1 MITPG
6 KALGWTRGLRFRLAL
21 SYLIF
26 FSILLLLLGMLFRQI
41 LSGTFQSQMEN
52 VLDEEW
58 GAAKG
63 YLRTGP
69 EGPDWV
75 FDEKDPDESF
85 TVRRVQRV
93 YMLADTQGHPL
104 QHSEIYDSL
113 GIDPP
118 SEIRAILQSGKP
130 AIRLRKDPS
139 HVSYMIRSGLW
150 VDHDGHKYY
159 LAIGRALDYNDNVI
173 RSFTWDYF
181 AWVPLV
187 IVLSGL
193 LGWFLA
199 GRALGP
205 VNSVADA
212 AQHITH
218 SNLDVQIPQRHAND
232 ELDRLIEAFNHMMT
246 RLNHSFEQIRQFS
259 TDVSHELRTPLTV
272 VRGQLEVALFTA
284 QTVDQYREAM
294 ADALEGVERLSNIVR
309 ALLMLS
315 QAESGQLALQKT
327 ELDLADLVRDLVD
340 QHQIP
345 AEAEGVR
352 LSADLP
358 ANCPVSADRIQ
369 IERLVS
375 NLLGN
380 AIKYT
385 PAGGM
390 VKVSLIPGLDHVKLL
405 VEDTG
410 VGISLEHLPHI
421 FDRFYRVPSADAEKG
436 LGLGLSF
443 VAWIAKAHGGTVT
456 VESTLKEGT
465 RFTVLLPAGRWL
477 ATPQTHAAAE
487 APAVPIP
494 ERVH

>member
-21 SYLIF
+21 SYVVF
-26 FSILLLLLGMLFRQI
+26 FTVLLVLLGMLFRQV
-41 LSGTFQSQMEN
+41 LSGTFQNQMES

-69 EGPDWV
+69 EGPDWI

-85 TVRRVQRV
+85 AVRRVQRV
-93 YMLADTQGHPL
+93 YMLADTAGQPL
-104 QHSEIYDSL
+104 QYSEIYKSL
-113 GIDPP
+113 GVDPP
-118 SEIRAILQSGKP
+118 AQIRAVLQSGKP
-130 AIRLRKDPS
+130 AIRERTDPS
-139 HVSYMIRSGLW
+139 GVPYMIRSGLW

-159 LAIGRALDYNDNVI
+159 LAIGRALDYNDQVI
-173 RSFTWDYF
+173 KNFTLDYF

-187 IVLSGL
+187 ILLSGV

-199 GRALGP
+199 GRALDP
-205 VNSVADA
+205 VNSVAEA
-212 AQHITH
+212 AQQITH
-218 SNLDVQIPQRHAND
+218 SNLDVQIPARNTGD

-284 QTVDQYREAM
+284 QTVDQYRDAM

-358 ANCPVSADRIQ
+358 GNCVVSADRIQ

-385 PAGGM
+385 PAGGS
-390 VKVSLIPGLDHVKLL
+390 VRVGLIAGFDQVKLI

-410 VGISLEHLPHI
+410 VGISPGHLPHI
-421 FDRFYRVPSADAEKG
+421 FDRFYRVPSADPEKG

-443 VAWIAKAHGGTVT
+443 VAWIAKAHGGAVT
-456 VESTLKEGT
+456 VESTLQEGT
-465 RFTVLLPAGRWL
+465 RFTVSLPVGRWSV
-477 ATPQTHAAAE
+477 TPPANVPAE
-487 APAVPIP
+487 IPAPVVP

>member
-21 SYLIF
+21 SYVIF
-26 FSILLLLLGMLFRQI
+26 FTILLVLLGMLFRQI
-41 LSGTFQSQMEN
+41 LSGTFQNQMEN

-69 EGPDWV
+69 EGPNW
-75 FDEKDPDESF
+75 FYDEKDPDESF

-93 YMLADTQGHPL
+93 YMLADTQGHAL
-104 QHSEIYDSL
+104 QHSDIYDSL

-118 SEIRAILQSGKP
+118 SEIREILQSGKP
-130 AIRLRKDPS
+130 AIRERKDPS
-139 HVSYMIRSGLW
+139 GVPYMIRSGLW

-159 LAIGRALDYNDNVI
+159 LAIGRAIDYNDKVI
-173 RSFTWDYF
+173 RNFTWDYF

-187 IVLSGL
+187 IVLSGV

-199 GRALGP
+199 GRALDP

-218 SNLDVQIPQRHAND
+218 SNLDVQIPQRDAGD

-246 RLNHSFEQIRQFS
+246 RLNLSFEQIRQFS

-284 QTVDQYREAM
+284 ETVEQYRDAM

-327 ELDLADLVRDLVD
+327 EIDLADLVTDLVD

-352 LSADLP
+352 LSATVP
-358 ANCPVSADRIQ
+358 ANCTMSADRIQ
-369 IERLVS
+369 IERLLS

-385 PAGGM
+385 PAGGS
-390 VKVSLIPGLDHVKLL
+390 VKVSLIPGFDHVKLI

-410 VGISLEHLPHI
+410 VGISPTHLPHI

-443 VAWIAKAHGGTVT
+443 VAWIAKAHGGAVT

-465 RFTVLLPAGRWL
+465 RFMVLLPAGRWTT
-477 ATPQTHAAAE
+477 TPPANIPAE
-487 APAVPIP
+487 IPASVS

>member
-1 MITPG
+1 MINPG

-21 SYLIF
+21 SYVIF
-26 FSILLLLLGMLFRQI
+26 FSILLVLLGMLFRQI

-85 TVRRVQRV
+85 TVRRVQRI

-113 GIDPP
+113 GVDPP
-118 SEIRAILQSGKP
+118 PEIRAILQSGKP
-130 AIRLRKDPS
+130 AIRVRTDPS
-139 HVSYMIRSGLW
+139 GVPYMIRSGLW

-159 LAIGRALDYNDNVI
+159 LAIGRALDYNDKVI
-173 RSFTWDYF
+173 KNFTWDYF

-187 IVLSGL
+187 IVLSGV

-199 GRALGP
+199 GRALDP
-205 VNSVADA
+205 VNSVAEA
-212 AQHITH
+212 AQRITH
-218 SNLDVQIPQRHAND
+218 SNLDLQIPVRNTGD

-272 VRGQLEVALFTA
+272 VRGQLEVAMFTA
-284 QTVDQYREAM
+284 ETVDQYRDAM

-327 ELDLADLVRDLVD
+327 ELNLAELVRDLVD

-352 LSADLP
+352 LSATLP
-358 ANCPVSADRIQ
+358 GNCPVSADRIQ

-385 PAGGM
+385 PAGGT
-390 VKVSLIPGLDHVKLL
+390 VKLSLIPSFDQVKLI

-410 VGISLEHLPHI
+410 VGISPEHLPHI

-456 VESTLKEGT
+456 VESTLEKGT
-465 RFTVLLPAGRWL
+465 QFTVLLPAARWTL
-477 ATPQTHAAAE
+477 APAE
-487 APAVPIP
+487 TPAVPVA

>member
-6 KALGWTRGLRFRLAL
+6 KAFGWTRGLRFRLAL
-21 SYLIF
+21 SYVIF
-26 FSILLLLLGMLFRQI
+26 FSVLLVLLGMLFRQI
-41 LSGTFQSQMEN
+41 LTSTFLTQMES

-93 YMLADTQGHPL
+93 YMLADTQGQPL
-104 QHSEIYDSL
+104 QYSEIYKSL

-118 SEIRAILQSGKP
+118 SDIRAILQSGKP
-130 AIRLRKDPS
+130 SIRLRKDPGGI
-139 HVSYMIRSGLW
+139 SYMIRSGLW

-159 LAIGRALDYNDNVI
+159 LAIGRALDYNDKVI
-173 RSFTWDYF
+173 KNFTWEYF

-187 IVLSGL
+187 IVLSGV

-199 GRALGP
+199 GRALDP
-205 VNSVADA
+205 VNSVAEA
-212 AQHITH
+212 AQRITH
-218 SNLDVQIPQRHAND
+218 SNLDLQIPTRNAHD

-284 QTVDQYREAM
+284 QSVDQYRDAM

-327 ELDLADLVRDLVD
+327 ELDLAALVRDLVD

-352 LSADLP
+352 LSSELP
-358 ANCPVSADRIQ
+358 ASCIVSADRIQ

-385 PAGGM
+385 PAGGK
-390 VKVSLIPGLDHVKLL
+390 VKLSLIPGFDQVKLI

-410 VGISLEHLPHI
+410 VGISPNDLPHI
-421 FDRFYRVPSADAEKG
+421 FDRFYRVPSADSEKG

-456 VESTLKEGT
+456 VESTLNEGT
-465 RFTVLLPAGRWL
+465 CFTVLLPVGRWSVL
-477 ATPQTHAAAE
+477 PPETQ
-487 APAVPIP
+487 AVPVP

>member
-6 KALGWTRGLRFRLAL
+6 KAFGWTRGLRFRLAL
-21 SYLIF
+21 SYVVF
-26 FSILLLLLGMLFRQI
+26 FSVLLVLLGMLFRQI
-41 LSGTFQSQMEN
+41 LSGTFQNQMES

-93 YMLADTQGHPL
+93 YMLADTQGQPL
-104 QHSEIYDSL
+104 QYSEIYHSL
-113 GIDPP
+113 GNDPP

-130 AIRLRKDPS
+130 SIRVRKDPS
-139 HVSYMIRSGLW
+139 GVPYMVRSGLW

-159 LAIGRALDYNDNVI
+159 LAIGRALDYNDKVI
-173 RSFTWDYF
+173 RNFTWDYF

-187 IVLSGL
+187 ILMSAF

-199 GRALGP
+199 GRALDP
-205 VNSVADA
+205 VNSVAEA
-212 AQHITH
+212 AQRITH
-218 SNLDVQIPQRHAND
+218 SNLDVQIPARNAHD

-284 QTVDQYREAM
+284 ETVEQYRDAM

-315 QAESGQLALQKT
+315 QAESGKLALQKT
-327 ELDLADLVRDLVD
+327 EIDLADLVRDLVD

-352 LSADLP
+352 LAATLP
-358 ANCPVSADRIQ
+358 PNCAVLADRIQ

-385 PAGGM
+385 PAGGN
-390 VKVSLIPGLDHVKLL
+390 VNVSLVPGFEQVKLI

-410 VGISLEHLPHI
+410 VGISPSHLPHI

-456 VESTLKEGT
+456 VESTVQQGT
-465 RFTVLLPAGRWL
+465 RFTVQLPVGRWTAIPPANA
-477 ATPQTHAAAE
+477 ATETAAGS
-487 APAVPIP
+487 VP